1 MRFDSY
7 KWYMDSII
15 KKGETKYL
23 GINDSK
29 IFIEKV
35 VKDESTL
42 PYDCFIIKKN
52 DYIISFDFACNY
64 ILKNKISYD
73 ELLELFELNK
83 DDRING
89 YPWVSFFSKLNL
101 KQVEIII
108 EISKKDNS
116 RDLFALLEEL
126 NSKIENKEQIDAKKF
141 LFKNFKKIALGRKK
155 DEFFDF
161 GRYCNEI
168 FGDKFIFGDKEINES
183 IIYLDIISRARTS
196 NIVEYI
202 YEKVKSPATLLV
214 VLQSINLNP
223 KLKKANSNELCFEKV
238 NEHLVVD
245 WLNKND
251 YFSDK
256 KVDELLKFLVYL
268 KENQKSFYLG
278 EKIYNSIIDKIE
290 KSFFNEIHYI
300 KSNGRIDYEELKNKY
315 NFTESKYKILS
326 YVLVE
331 KKIIDIEH
339 NVIIKK
345 EDTNDKQ
352 KEKEFMNQFFNKIKD
367 YIINKGYFSE
377 REVMEQF
384 KISREW
390 AIVIGRSLLEQKI
403 IDSSF
408 KVIVPKKISIEKSPE
423 ENIDVK
429 EDSISSIEKKL
440 SNFMSKLMDYNR
452 KKKKA
457 MSDQLVISFLI
468 EEYLNEFSEE
478 EINNPNF
485 LEMLK
490 KCVPKFN
497 NYLLE
502 FIIKIH
508 LYENIE
514 KILLN
519 LESIVEPDII
529 LVWLEYVKKYKIN
542 LSKIDP
548 SALDDY
554 FGSNDYYKKEKL
566 EEFYSFLYNLKINM
580 DKYEYG
586 DIIYNYFIQK
596 YNVEENFEKIKQ
608 GDYNI
613 EHKLNS
619 KKESENNDDKH
630 DDNDM
635 SNGGGVS
642 NSTDKKVQT
651 DSKSSSQTKK
661 IEVLDDEPPVIKM
674 IETSEDKEF
683 KISRRSI
690 PDNPEDK
697 RNVFKTIICGVA
709 GISCAELVGVEEHD
723 ILSSAVECAKTFGL
737 LISRNPVLTEIKKIL
752 GNNNFIPYFS
762 EIGWKFRETL
772 QPSKNKVYLAS
783 RG

>member
-35 VKDESTL
+35 VRNIKNIPINCCRITGNGSLISLDFVCRYILENNISYEKL
-42 PYDCFIIKKN
+42 REMISQQGFPIIK
-52 DYIISFDFACNY
+52 
-64 ILKNKISYD
+64 
-73 ELLELFELNK
+73 
-83 DDRING
+83 G
-89 YPWVSFFSKLNL
+89 YPWVSFFSKLNK
-101 KQVEIII
+101 KQVDVIV
-108 EISKKDNS
+108 EISNKENHIT
-116 RDLFALLEEL
+116 LFKILEEL
-126 NSKIENKEQIDAKKF
+126 NTKLNNNEEIDSKSFLLRHFVEIAGGKNQIE
-141 LFKNFKKIALGRKK
+141 LF
-155 DEFFDF
+155 EF
-161 GRYCNEI
+161 GKYCNII
-168 FGDKFIFGDKEINES
+168 FGDQFIFGEKHINEL
-183 IIYLDIISRARTS
+183 ILNLDIMSRARNTDIADYINEKITS
-196 NIVEYI
+196 I
-202 YEKVKSPATLLV
+202 AALLI

-223 KLKKANSNELCFEKV
+223 KLKKANSNELCFAKI
-238 NEHLVVD
+238 NVD
-245 WLNKND
+245 FIFDWFTDND
-251 YFSDK
+251 YFSDEK
-256 KVDELLKFLVYL
+256 IDEFIKFLDHL
-268 KENQKSFYLG
+268 KEHSKEYYLG
-278 EKIYNSIIDKIE
+278 MDIYNDIMKRARDAFSVV
-290 KSFFNEIHYI
+290 
-300 KSNGRIDYEELKNKY
+300 IDYIVEMGKFDFEKLKTIYAFEL
-315 NFTESKYKILS
+315 SDYKMLV
-326 YVLVE
+326 YVLINSG
-331 KKIIDIEH
+331 IIDIEH

-697 RNVFKTIICGVA
+697 RNVFKTIICGIA